1 MDWRF
6 NKTEKTAL
14 IVLGVLIS
22 AAVTAGQLIPQEQED
37 APERITHIRSV
48 LELQDARNRRR
59 SLVVGYNYELMQK
72 YAQDNGQTIEIS
84 ISYGDSYL
92 DSLRAG
98 VVDLVAV
105 PYSDSLQFDGLV
117 SSHHIDS
124 LSVWVM
130 RAEDR
135 HEMRHVQS
143 WLRAWKHSEEYQET
157 KEIFLRRFSPFRSRP
172 RKVLSPYD
180 EIIKAYA
187 DSTDIDWR
195 MLAAVIYQESR
206 FHIEARSHRGAS
218 GLMQMMPVA
227 ATRYGVSDPLDPEQN
242 ISAGAMMLRR
252 LRDRY
257 REVAA
262 DDVESFRFALA
273 AYNAMREEEGGR
285 LAKDIIEKGNS
296 IGSMKNTVAERM
308 PRIVAEYRA
317 KLTAKMNE
325 VLGESGVTEQR
336 ILAEAAIFA
345 DRTATDEETVR
356 LTSHLVQLSEI
367 LNQGGAVGRKLD
379 FLVQEINREI
389 NTIGSKANDLEV
401 TGLVLEMKCE
411 LEKIREQIQI
421 LE

>member
-6 NKTEKTAL
+6 SKTEKTAL
-14 IVLGVLIS
+14 LVLGVLIA
-22 AAVTAGQLIPQEQED
+22 AAVTAGLLVPQEQE
-37 APERITHIRSV
+37 APPERMSHIRSI
-48 LELQDARNRRR
+48 LELQDVQERRR
-59 SLVVGYNYELMQK
+59 KLVVGYNYELMQR
-72 YAQDNGQTIEIS
+72 YARGNGQTIEIG

-105 PYSDSLQFDGLV
+105 PYSDSLQLDGLV

-130 RAEDR
+130 REEDR
-135 HEMRHVQS
+135 HEMKHVQN
-143 WLRAWKHSEEYQET
+143 WLKAWKHSEEYQET

-172 RKVLSPYD
+172 RRTISPYD

-187 DSTDIDWR
+187 DSAGMDWR

-227 ATRYGVSDPLDPEQN
+227 ATKYGVSDPFDPEQN
-242 ISAGAMMLRR
+242 ISAGAMMLKR

-273 AYNAMREEEGGR
+273 AYNAGVGR
-285 LAKDIIEKGNS
+285 
-296 IGSMKNTVAERM
+296 MKSLLDFARHQEATYDRWDSL
-308 PRIVAEYRA
+308 
-317 KLTAKMNE
+317 KLLIPEMNE
-325 VLGESGVTEQR
+325 AVQRDSTADFMTIKGTETLRYVDNVFAIYEEFKR
-336 ILAEAAIFA
+336 I
-345 DRTATDEETVR
+345 
-356 LTSHLVQLSEI
+356 
-367 LNQGGAVGRKLD
+367 
-379 FLVQEINREI
+379 
-389 NTIGSKANDLEV
+389 
-401 TGLVLEMKCE
+401 CP
-411 LEKIREQIQI
+411 EK
-421 LE
+421 